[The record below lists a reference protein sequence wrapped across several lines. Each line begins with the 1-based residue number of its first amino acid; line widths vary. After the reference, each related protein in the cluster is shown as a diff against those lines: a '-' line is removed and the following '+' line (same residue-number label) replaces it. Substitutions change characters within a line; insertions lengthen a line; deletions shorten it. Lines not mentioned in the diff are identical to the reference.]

1 MALKLR
7 IVMFIGCLVVAI
19 GCLPFMCD
27 CYPQIFRVLTKIP
40 VVGGI
45 VGYSFPPHD
54 FYTPLAEIPLA
65 EGVHVLTFRG
75 KYEGRYEVQISPI
88 RGSTI
93 ESSLDEHNTVA
104 MRVQA
109 FNSNNELLFQQAHSS
124 SRLWGGKWI
133 DGMQVY
139 HYCYGIFFAPEDF
152 PLDECITMK
161 IECTGDM
168 QAILARNPSA
178 KIQITKW
185 TDK

>member
-1 MALKLR
+1 MKRL
-7 IVMFIGCLVVAI
+7 IFFCCLLVAI
-19 GCLPFMCD
+19 GGLSFCN
-27 CYPQIFRVLTKIP
+27 CYPQMFRWIIKIP

-45 VGYSFPPHD
+45 VGYNFPPHD
-54 FYTPLAEIPLA
+54 FDTPLAEIPLA

-75 KYEGRYEVQISPI
+75 TYEGRYEVQISPI

-139 HYCYGIFFAPEDF
+139 HYCYGIFFAPKDF

-161 IECTGDM
+161 IECTGDV
-168 QAILARNPSA
+168 QTILARNPSS

>member
-1 MALKLR
+1 MSLKLG
-7 IVMFIGCLVVAI
+7 IVTLFCCLLVAI
-19 GCLPFMCD
+19 GGLSFCD
-27 CYPQIFRVLTKIP
+27 CYPQIFRWIIKIP

-45 VGYSFPPHD
+45 IGYSFPPHD

-88 RGSTI
+88 MGSTI

-104 MRVQA
+104 MCVQA
-109 FNSNNELLFQQAHSS
+109 FNSNNELLFQQDYAS

-161 IECTGDM
+161 IECTGDV

>member
-1 MALKLR
+1 MKRLML
-7 IVMFIGCLVVAI
+7 FCCLLVAI
-19 GCLPFMCD
+19 GGLFFCN
-27 CYPQIFRVLTKIP
+27 CYPQLFRWIIKIP
-40 VVGGI
+40 LVGWF
-45 VGYSFPPHD
+45 VAYNFPPHD
-54 FYTPLAEIPLA
+54 FDTPLAEIPLA

-75 KYEGRYEVQISPI
+75 TYEGRYEVQISPI

-139 HYCYGIFFAPEDF
+139 HYCYGIFFAPKDF

-161 IECTGDM
+161 IECTGDV
-168 QAILARNPSA
+168 QTILARNPSA